1 MSAQEK
7 YQSLLE
13 LANQNGTTY
22 ELTEGD
28 SGTLIVTSTAPS
40 AEAKQA
46 LWDEYNRIDPDFKS
60 GDLIL
65 NISTGG
71 EAAGGGMHTYTV
83 ESGDNSREEIW
94 YQIPSG
100 TATRYLKI
108 GQDHR
113 DRSEG
118 PSVVSGRQTGRR
130 LF

>member
-22 ELTEGD
+22 ELSEGD
-28 SGTLIVTSTAPS
+28 NGTLVVTGTAPS

-65 NISTGG
+65 NISTGD
-71 EAAGGGMHTYTV
+71 ATGGGGNTYTV
-83 ESGDNSREEIW
+83 ESGDNLTKIGNKYGIPWKSIW
-94 YQIPSG
+94 DANRDILKDPDKIYPGQE
-100 TATRYLKI
+100 LKI
-108 GQDHR
+108 
-113 DRSEG
+113 
-118 PSVVSGRQTGRR
+118 PI
-130 LF
+130 

>member
-28 SGTLIVTSTAPS
+28 DNGTLIVTGTAPS
-40 AEAKQA
+40 AEAKQQ
-46 LWDEYNRIDPDFKS
+46 LWDEYERLDPEFRT

-71 EAAGGGMHTYTV
+71 DAAGGSMHTYTV
-83 ESGDNSREEIW
+83 ESGDNLTKIGKKYGIPWKSIW
-94 YQIPSG
+94 DHNRDILNDPDKIYPGQE
-100 TATRYLKI
+100 LKI
-108 GQDHR
+108 
-113 DRSEG
+113 
-118 PSVVSGRQTGRR
+118 PM
-130 LF
+130 

>member
-28 SGTLIVTSTAPS
+28 GGTLIVTGTAPS

-46 LWDEYNRIDPDFKS
+46 LWDEYNQIDPDFRT

-65 NISTGG
+65 NISTGS

-83 ESGDNSREEIW
+83 ESGDNLTKIGKKYGIEWKAIW
-94 YQIPSG
+94 DHNRDILKDPDKIYPGQE
-100 TATRYLKI
+100 LKI
-108 GQDHR
+108 
-113 DRSEG
+113 
-118 PSVVSGRQTGRR
+118 PV
-130 LF
+130 